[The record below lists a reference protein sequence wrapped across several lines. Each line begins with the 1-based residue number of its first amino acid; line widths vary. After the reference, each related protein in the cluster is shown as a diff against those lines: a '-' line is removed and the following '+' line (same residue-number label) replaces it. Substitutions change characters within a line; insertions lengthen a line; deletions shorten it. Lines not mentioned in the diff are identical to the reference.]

1 MVIQPIAF
9 PQKVLFRLI
18 DFEHFNFWMIW
29 AAVFQN
35 LENLENI
42 EPGLNG
48 LFVPWNKMALATE
61 FIFNAVLLFI
71 FYLLSI
77 VVAENVQFI
86 DLFLFGG
93 SSYFVKVNVDHFVS
107 KVFNID
113 FGKNNF
119 VNFFCPLWVFY
130 VDNSKQGVGAAIQNF

>member
-1 MVIQPIAF
+1 MYLSNVPFIS
-9 PQKVLFRLI
+9 QKRKGKIVLSTLKHGW
-18 DFEHFNFWMIW
+18 ELT
-29 AAVFQN
+29 VFQN

>member
-1 MVIQPIAF
+1 
-9 PQKVLFRLI
+9 
-18 DFEHFNFWMIW
+18 MIW

-42 EPGLNG
+42 EPSLNS

-61 FIFNAVLLFI
+61 FIFNAVLLLI

-113 FGKNNF
+113 FGKNDF
-119 VNFFCPLWVFY
+119 MNFFGPLWVFY
-130 VDNSKQGVGAAIQNF
+130 VNNSKQGVGAAVQNF